1 MFKQLFKFLS
11 LALFATVLAACSS
24 TATQRSTGEYTDDA
38 AVTARVKLALINDP
52 QVKASEIQ
60 VATFRNV
67 VQLSGFAE
75 SRTIINRAVQVTRGV
90 DGVKE
95 VRNDIQVRARQ

>member
-1 MFKQLFKFLS
+1 MFKQMLKIVS
-11 LALFATVLAACSS
+11 VAMFAMVLGACAG

-52 QVKASEIQ
+52 QVKAAEIQ

-75 SRTIINRAVQVTRGV
+75 SQMLINRAVQVTRSV
-90 DGVKE
+90 EGVKE
-95 VRNDIQVRARQ
+95 VSNDIKVRSR

>member
-1 MFKQLFKFLS
+1 MFKQLLKIVSVAMF
-11 LALFATVLAACSS
+11 ALVLGACSS

-52 QVKASEIQ
+52 EVKAGEIQ

-75 SRTIINRAVQVTRGV
+75 SRALINRAVQVTRSV
-90 DGVKE
+90 EGVKE